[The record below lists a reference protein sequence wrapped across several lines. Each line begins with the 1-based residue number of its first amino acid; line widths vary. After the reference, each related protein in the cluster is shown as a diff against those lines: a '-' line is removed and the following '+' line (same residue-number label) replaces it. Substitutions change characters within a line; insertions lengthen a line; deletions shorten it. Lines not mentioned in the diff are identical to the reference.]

1 MSTFVP
7 SKSRS
12 TAEAVADFCRRT
24 DLARAAITDMPGI
37 GAAGETGLA
46 NNSITQITQLF
57 GQFLLLDNGARDC
70 QEVCDAMMEVSPPLF
85 FLFLSLLFHIY
96 FFMVDSTSFSFF
108 STNFLLLLCC
118 SLFFFFFFVFFRRHY
133 SGSMITVSVVHMVT
147 LLCFALQTIS
157 MRNNCLPTTLM
168 NKQC

>member
-12 TAEAVADFCRRT
+12 TAETVADFCRRT
-24 DLARAAITDMPGI
+24 DLARAPITDMPGI
-37 GAAGETGLA
+37 GEAGETGLA

-108 STNFLLLLCC
+108 STNFLLLLLL
-118 SLFFFFFFVFFRRHY
+118 LFFIFFLLLRFLPATLQWLNDNGVGRAHGHTVVFCIANYLHE
-133 SGSMITVSVVHMVT
+133 
-147 LLCFALQTIS
+147 
-157 MRNNCLPTTLM
+157 
-168 NKQC
+168 KQLFTYDINE